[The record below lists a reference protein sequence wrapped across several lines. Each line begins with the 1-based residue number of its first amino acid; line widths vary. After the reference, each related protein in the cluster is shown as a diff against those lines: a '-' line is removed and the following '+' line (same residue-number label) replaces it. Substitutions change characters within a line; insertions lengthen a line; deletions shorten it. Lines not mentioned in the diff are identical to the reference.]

1 MELNLNGLPNNV
13 IHVPGFNGE
22 EGGIAKYKAVFSYG

>member
-1 MELNLNGLPNNV
+1 V

-22 EGGIAKYKAVFSYG
+22 EGGIAKYKAVFSYGWLV